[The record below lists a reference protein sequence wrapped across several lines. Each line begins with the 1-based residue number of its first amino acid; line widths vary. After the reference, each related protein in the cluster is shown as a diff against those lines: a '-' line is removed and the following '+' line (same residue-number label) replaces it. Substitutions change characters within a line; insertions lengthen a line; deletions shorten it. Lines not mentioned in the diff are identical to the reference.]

1 MNSSQTNNLIID
13 GIKTLLDE
21 APFYGHV
28 IMNLS
33 REMDVNA
40 QNALSLKWQAH
51 QWLLVIN
58 PKILT
63 QLLTNHKQ
71 IALAL
76 AHEALHII
84 WQHPLRYAKERRQ
97 NNVVDI
103 GTDIAVNQYLPQT
116 LGELPHAMTLQTI
129 FDMSGKLLP
138 LHEDS
143 STYMAL
149 VAQLFDNVPSLGQ
162 DNVDGHGSWSS
173 IGTAK
178 EESAAA
184 LALVIKKADEDTKL
198 SGRGKIDSRVQQQ
211 IDEIVVPKRH
221 WRSVLRMGLSQMPN
235 KRQSSRARF
244 NRRQAYRLD
253 LLGEISTYDAQVAV
267 FIDNSASISN
277 QQVGQMLA
285 TVLQLTQ
292 QLDADVRVFSF
303 DTQVH
308 DIKKVTK
315 WVRHAGGGTTFQC
328 IFDTLLERQFNPMQT
343 VVIILTD
350 GEGEKSQLKTKFKH
364 VYWLLPPQKTL
375 SIQKP
380 FGQILRF

>member
-1 MNSSQTNNLIID
+1 MNSNQKNNLIID

-21 APFYGHV
+21 SPLYGNI

-33 REMDVNA
+33 RENDFTA
-40 QNALSLKWQAH
+40 PNALSLKWQDH
-51 QWLLVIN
+51 HWFLVIN
-58 PKILT
+58 PEILT
-63 QLLTNHKQ
+63 RLLTNHKQ

-76 AHEALHII
+76 AHEALHVV
-84 WQHPLRYAKERRQ
+84 WQHPLRYAKERQQ
-97 NNVVDI
+97 NKVIDI
-103 GTDIAVNQYLPQT
+103 GTDIAVNQYLPQA

-138 LHEDS
+138 VHEDS
-143 STYMAL
+143 ATYIAL
-149 VAQLFDNVPSLGQ
+149 IAKLFDNASSLGQ
-162 DNVDGHGSWSS
+162 DNVDGHDGWSN
-173 IGTAK
+173 IGEATQEAV
-178 EESAAA
+178 SA

-198 SGRGKIDSRVQQQ
+198 LGRGQVDSRVQQQ
-211 IDEIVVPKRH
+211 IDEVVIPKRH
-221 WRSVLRMGLSQMPN
+221 WRSVLRTGLSQIPN
-235 KRQSSRARF
+235 KRQESRSRF

-253 LLGEISTYDAQVAV
+253 LVGEISTYDAQVAV

-277 QQVGQMLA
+277 QQAGQMLA

-328 IFDTLLERQFNPMQT
+328 IFDTLAERHFNPVQT
-343 VVIILTD
+343 VVLILTD
-350 GEGEKSQLKTKFKH
+350 GEGEKNISKTKFRH

-375 SIQKP
+375 SIREP